1 MSNRVLSTLV
11 LAAALGIGACGGG
24 ADESESTT
32 ADTMTVPGTDVVEV
46 PTTVPTQD
54 TVVRTTTTETDVDT
68 IRGEV
73 DADTVGRDTA
83 PRP

>member
-1 MSNRVLSTLV
+1 MGNRVLSTLV

-24 ADESESTT
+24 ADEAESTS
-32 ADTMTVPGTDVVEV
+32 ADTMTVPGTDVVDV

-54 TVVRTTTTETDVDT
+54 TVVRTTTTETDT